1 MWKPDLDDSEIDKY
15 FASDFHPLPQV
26 IAPRGCTRVEVEVP
40 TTRVRHITL
49 VGIVNAAAHTAH
61 QVMVFANNVP
71 NQQVQRCAPGWRML
85 ATPTG
90 WQNAD
95 TYRACLEFLY
105 EQTGHHPFVAVV
117 DAYSAHF
124 DVDALEWARE
134 HGIAIVC
141 LPAHSTRFLQPLDK
155 CVFSPFTQAY
165 RVGLHD
171 QPAADD
177 GSESARALRQRVA
190 AVHKAW
196 TNIITPSLCA
206 AAFAKTG
213 HTDLAKRQRILERTV
228 AANPGAAPPALST
241 RAHVPLV
248 ASGFLHYRREDD
260 PRASAASLDTA
271 DPTVPAAFR
280 AALSAPPVPTAS
292 TAPATCH
299 TWRKYAGRLLTS
311 DEVYNVLAGKEPAS
325 SQPPTPPSHNRTGGA
340 APDAQA
346 TGRARTLG
354 PAGRAHGRSP
364 ADGSASEEPARKR
377 ARR

>member
-1 MWKPDLDDSEIDKY
+1 M
-15 FASDFHPLPQV
+15 FDFLLLPQV
-26 IAPRGCTRVEVEVP
+26 IAPIGCTRVEVEVP

-61 QVMVFANNVP
+61 QVMVFASNVP

-85 ATPTG
+85 ATHTG

-105 EQTGHHPFVAVV
+105 EQTGHRPFVAVV

-124 DVDALEWARE
+124 DVAALEWARE
-134 HGIAIVC
+134 RGIAIVC

-165 RVGLHD
+165 RACVRD

-177 GSESARALRQRVA
+177 GSESARALCRRVA
-190 AVHKAW
+190 AVYQAW
-196 TNIITPSLCA
+196 TNTITPRLCA

-213 HTDLAKRQRILERTV
+213 HTDVAKRQRILDRTV
-228 AANPGAAPPALST
+228 AANPDAAPPALAT
-241 RAHVPLV
+241 RTHVPLV
-248 ASGFLHYRREDD
+248 ASGFLHYHNEIEPPASQERFD
-260 PRASAASLDTA
+260 PA
-271 DPTVPAAFR
+271 DPTVPAAFKQ
-280 AALSAPPVPTAS
+280 ALRAPPVPTAN

-299 TWRKYAGRLLTS
+299 TWRKYAGRLITS
-311 DEVYNVLAGKEPAS
+311 DEVYNVLAGVEPGP
-325 SQPPTPPSHNRTGGA
+325 SQPPTPPSHNHTGGA

-354 PAGRAHGRSP
+354 PAGRARGRSP
-364 ADGSASEEPARKR
+364 ADGSASEEPSRKR